1 MANTRQC
8 WICGK
13 SYEYCSKCD
22 RLNTWKLVGCTREH
36 FQIANILDEFRG
48 NVITAKEAK
57 EKFKNIGI
65 TADSLDNLLPE
76 VADAIKAI
84 IDSVPV
90 EQESVSLEKSELPVK
105 RITNIKKTKK

>member
-57 EKFKNIGI
+57 EKFKNIGV
-65 TADSLDNLLPE
+65 TADNLDSLLPE
-76 VADAIKAI
+76 VTNVIKAI